1 MTRAQGVKGSAGQ
14 CSCHEKHPPHFRPC
28 SLAAAQS
35 YTYTRVCAHSCIHTH
50 TLPHTAPTACTD
62 LSHVA
67 PFQNVTEKQKACET
81 DLAKAEPALLA
92 AQEALDTLNKVQDE
106 GRRLVCVQ
114 VAAGSG
120 QPPGVVQGP
129 TGPFQMLPVCCSQ
142 NNLTELK
149 SFGSPPDAVVNVTA
163 AVMILT
169 APGGKIPKDKSWK
182 AAKIMMGKVD
192 TFLDSLK
199 KFDKEHIP
207 EACLKA
213 FK

>member
-1 MTRAQGVKGSAGQ
+1 MSVTGSEEPHA
-14 CSCHEKHPPHFRPC
+14 PPRP
-28 SLAAAQS
+28 A
-35 YTYTRVCAHSCIHTH
+35 
-50 TLPHTAPTACTD
+50 ACTH
-62 LSHVA
+62 LSRPA
-67 PFQNVTEKQKACET
+67 SFQNVTEKQKACET

-92 AQEALDTLNKVQDE
+92 AQEALDTLNKVGEQE
-106 GRRLVCVQ
+106 TGT
-114 VAAGSG
+114 G
-120 QPPGVVQGP
+120 
-129 TGPFQMLPVCCSQ
+129 TGPRGGDPRSWWWLRSGPPPPACRWQ

>member
-1 MTRAQGVKGSAGQ
+1 M
-14 CSCHEKHPPHFRPC
+14 P
-28 SLAAAQS
+28 LAAPAQ
-35 YTYTRVCAHSCIHTH
+35 TDCPRCA
-50 TLPHTAPTACTD
+50 D
-62 LSHVA
+62 LSCLA
-67 PFQNVTEKQKACET
+67 SFQNVTEKQKACET

-92 AQEALDTLNKVQDE
+92 AQEALDTLNKVREEAETRGPARVSGGKARGGPAVAHSQWVPWDRH
-106 GRRLVCVQ
+106 RRLQ
-114 VAAGSG
+114 VPLSG
-120 QPPGVVQGP
+120 PSICR
-129 TGPFQMLPVCCSQ
+129 LQ

-192 TFLDSLK
+192 NFLDSLK

>member
-1 MTRAQGVKGSAGQ
+1 MQQVG
-14 CSCHEKHPPHFRPC
+14 
-28 SLAAAQS
+28 
-35 YTYTRVCAHSCIHTH
+35 
-50 TLPHTAPTACTD
+50 
-62 LSHVA
+62 HVA
-67 PFQNVTEKQKACET
+67 VGWVWDKTRHTSPG
-81 DLAKAEPALLA
+81 L
-92 AQEALDTLNKVQDE
+92 
-106 GRRLVCVQ
+106 
-114 VAAGSG
+114 
-120 QPPGVVQGP
+120 PPGG
-129 TGPFQMLPVCCSQ
+129 
-142 NNLTELK
+142 
-149 SFGSPPDAVVNVTA
+149 AVVNVTA

>member
-1 MTRAQGVKGSAGQ
+1 MLQVETGGSVSMKGVQRAPLLTPS
-14 CSCHEKHPPHFRPC
+14 SP
-28 SLAAAQS
+28 LAAPAQ
-35 YTYTRVCAHSCIHTH
+35 TDCLCHV
-50 TLPHTAPTACTD
+50 D
-62 LSHVA
+62 LSCLA
-67 PFQNVTEKQKACET
+67 SFQNVTEKQKACET

-92 AQEALDTLNKVQDE
+92 AQEALDTLNKVREAAETRGPGQSE
-106 GRRLVCVQ
+106 GRKGLWRPRGARSRQVPWDRHQRLR
-114 VAAGSG
+114 S
-120 QPPGVVQGP
+120 
-129 TGPFQMLPVCCSQ
+129 PFQASPLCRLQ

-192 TFLDSLK
+192 NFLDSLK